1 MKALNLF
8 IMLLFL
14 STVHSQGSPPS
25 EVSTPSVED
34 IALSSAEY
42 GLIRTNTRGW
52 VDQFTFSHP
61 SVPDA
66 GGEITGASWLQ
77 HSEYSYQ
84 IARHIYQNGEGTYT
98 WNDLFRL
105 ILHVCNNKG
114 SVADWTHQ
122 NIFIPRN
129 VGFAMAYAYDYIEAN
144 PSNVLGQDVMNA
156 LPNLITYMD
165 EDLIPWSD
173 DDDRGA
179 NLLSISVSRL
189 LVGAATEN
197 IAYINQ
203 AYQDTYSTITPVYGN
218 GTTGLWPDYSWNQH
232 PVGSKLQAH
241 WSNYGMV
248 WIDQIRYWEKFTDGT
263 GAQFSGGF
271 RDAMYEAIAKG
282 FTYQVAG
289 GYRNPLQAGRESNS
303 KEGYLLA
310 YQLVG
315 ILNELKTL
323 GAFTAS
329 QEVEMDKLIIESDLP
344 QRGNVGRS
352 LSKYF
357 PQTLTLTHSKQ
368 GAYVMYTRLTS
379 KNHIGPEQGIYVDTT
394 NIHLGDGA
402 VLIDRNPLDWHR
414 AKPCLHW
421 YAIAGVTAIN
431 TYDNIPTQANAAN
444 FGQVNSF
451 AGGVQN
457 GRSIAQSF
465 FLNRSQPWHYNR
477 AFKSIL
483 TEGDTTILEGSAV
496 SVKSGFTVPG
506 GNEIWTTFAQNLA
519 TDQVYANIG
528 NGQEEITLG
537 TVRDIEVN
545 QPVWFYHNNIGYV
558 VIPNGLQTLKVWHE
572 TRNGNWNNAA
582 SHMGGEAATEFI
594 FQLSISHGNNPQGDC
609 YRCV

>member
-25 EVSTPSVED
+25 EVSTPNVED

-84 IARHIYQNGEGTYT
+84 IARNLHQNGEGTYS

-114 SVADWTHQ
+114 SVTDWTHQ

-144 PSNVLGQDVMNA
+144 PSNVLGQDVMSA
-156 LPNLITYMD
+156 LPKLIEYMD

-189 LVGAATEN
+189 LIGTATEN

-203 AYQDTYSTITPVYGN
+203 AYQDTYSTITPVYGD

-263 GAQFSGGF
+263 GAQFSGEF
-271 RDAMYEAIAKG
+271 RDAMYEAIAQG

-315 ILNELKTL
+315 ILNELKAL
-323 GAFTAS
+323 GVFTAS
-329 QEVEMDKLIIESDLP
+329 QEVEIDKLIVESDLP
-344 QRGNVGRS
+344 QRGTVGRS

-357 PQTLTLTHSKQ
+357 PQTLTLTHSKA
-368 GAYVMYTRLTS
+368 GKYVMYTRLTS

-414 AKPCLHW
+414 AKPCLNW

-496 SVKSGFTVPG
+496 SVKS
-506 GNEIWTTFAQNLA
+506 
-519 TDQVYANIG
+519 
-528 NGQEEITLG
+528 
-537 TVRDIEVN
+537 
-545 QPVWFYHNNIGYV
+545 
-558 VIPNGLQTLKVWHE
+558 
-572 TRNGNWNNAA
+572 
-582 SHMGGEAATEFI
+582 
-594 FQLSISHGNNPQGDC
+594 
-609 YRCV
+609 